1 MPGVQLL
8 FKFMV
13 YDLSLSLSL
22 SLFFG
27 LGIVT
32 MLLFDLEILPFNY
45 AT

>member
-22 SLFFG
+22 FFFW

>member
-13 YDLSLSLSL
+13 YDLSLSLS
-22 SLFFG
+22 FFWG